1 MWDGLNDQMTPM
13 PAGTYRI
20 VVETHRENGSYG
32 KTSGLITCAGEPS
45 EVKISGTA
53 NYEAITVQYGPRTS
67 AV

>member
-1 MWDGLNDQMTPM
+1 MDDQMM
-13 PAGTYRI
+13 PVPSGTYRI

-32 KTSGLITCAGEPS
+32 KQSGLITCAGEPS

-53 NYEAITVQYGPRTS
+53 NTEPITVQYGPRTN